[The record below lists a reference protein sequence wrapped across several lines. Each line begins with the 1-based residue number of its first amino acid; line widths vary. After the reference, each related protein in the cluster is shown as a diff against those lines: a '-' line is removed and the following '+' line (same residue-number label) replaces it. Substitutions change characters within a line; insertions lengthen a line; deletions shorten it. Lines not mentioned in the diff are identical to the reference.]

1 MTAKHSVP
9 TLKLISLLKNSKE
22 LEEMLVASI
31 EKARKINP
39 DKSTNPIQSIT
50 ELYDFLDRASSYVP
64 WKISPTL
71 NSKQPTLFDCIE
83 QVIAYFWFIFD
94 QPLDCLRN
102 KGLYYP
108 ALQYAEPVRTWLIE
122 YTRYWGDYLSS
133 PSSWNQNYLKMV
145 ESDSSFGL
153 LNNWYESPD
162 NWHSF
167 NDFFARKLASPEVRP
182 IADKDN
188 SGVVISPADSQ
199 PMGVWDI
206 DKNSYFVIKD
216 ENNVIIKSTMFQNA
230 DMLLPQGSD
239 FRGYF
244 AGGKM
249 THTFLDVNS
258 YHRYHFPVSGK
269 ILSVD
274 IINQD
279 NAAGGLTIW
288 DKERQKYILISNYP
302 GWQSIETRG
311 CVVIDMRGNFGIAA
325 VLPVG
330 MSQVSSVNFEE
341 SVKVGHVVEKGEE
354 LGWFMFGGSDI
365 IMMFQE
371 KANFSMLATT
381 GHNLL
386 MGQRYGLL
394 SP

>member
-1 MTAKHSVP
+1 
-9 TLKLISLLKNSKE
+9 
-22 LEEMLVASI
+22 
-31 EKARKINP
+31 
-39 DKSTNPIQSIT
+39 
-50 ELYDFLDRASSYVP
+50 
-64 WKISPTL
+64 
-71 NSKQPTLFDCIE
+71 
-83 QVIAYFWFIFD
+83 
-94 QPLDCLRN
+94 
-102 KGLYYP
+102 
-108 ALQYAEPVRTWLIE
+108 
-122 YTRYWGDYLSS
+122 
-133 PSSWNQNYLKMV
+133 
-145 ESDSSFGL
+145 
-153 LNNWYESPD
+153 
-162 NWHSF
+162 
-167 NDFFARKLASPEVRP
+167 
-182 IADKDN
+182 
-188 SGVVISPADSQ
+188 
-199 PMGVWDI
+199 
-206 DKNSYFVIKD
+206 
-216 ENNVIIKSTMFQNA
+216 MFQNA

>member
-1 MTAKHSVP
+1 MLKTNKEKMTAKHSVP

-199 PMGVWDI
+199 PMG
-206 DKNSYFVIKD
+206 Y
-216 ENNVIIKSTMFQNA
+216 
-230 DMLLPQGSD
+230 
-239 FRGYF
+239 
-244 AGGKM
+244 
-249 THTFLDVNS
+249 
-258 YHRYHFPVSGK
+258 
-269 ILSVD
+269 
-274 IINQD
+274 
-279 NAAGGLTIW
+279 
-288 DKERQKYILISNYP
+288 
-302 GWQSIETRG
+302 
-311 CVVIDMRGNFGIAA
+311 GI
-325 VLPVG
+325 
-330 MSQVSSVNFEE
+330 
-341 SVKVGHVVEKGEE
+341 
-354 LGWFMFGGSDI
+354 
-365 IMMFQE
+365 
-371 KANFSMLATT
+371 
-381 GHNLL
+381 
-386 MGQRYGLL
+386 
-394 SP
+394 